1 MNNYTSFYKY
11 LETLKIFVDQQ
22 LSIPQTKD
30 NEDKF
35 KRLKVLLNSDS
46 IPKFVDKLSQNKVSI
61 SESRTITEIDNILDE
76 FHIKGFNLPE
86 PEALRITEQRKAD
99 REQRVTLLIL
109 ILGLCGFEWVHWFA
123 PMLGKA
129 T

>member
-22 LSIPQTKD
+22 LSTPQTKE

-86 PEALRITEQRKAD
+86 PEALRLTEQRKAE

-109 ILGLCGFEWVHWFA
+109 ILCLCGFEWVN
-123 PMLGKA
+123 
-129 T
+129 

>member
-1 MNNYTSFYKY
+1 MFCMNNYTSFYKY

-109 ILGLCGFEWVHWFA
+109 ILGLCGFEWVH
-123 PMLGKA
+123 
-129 T
+129 